1 MQGLMPSI
9 TIFST
14 YRYIKIFLFFIVTR
28 DDACTIIFVF
38 IVLRCSAGIRNI
50 QHRRHLL
57 FVYSFWSENF
67 YICTQKNLFLD
78 GRRGQGIKGIT
89 WNTNE
94 PKMTLKTFYVPF
106 LLEPIECMYTI
117 RVVQFLYYEPMM
129 QILCHKPPSFLLI
142 NRLCILAI

>member
-1 MQGLMPSI
+1 MQGLMPSM
-9 TIFST
+9 FST
-14 YRYIKIFLFFIVTR
+14 YRYIQIFLFFIILG
-28 DDACTIIFVF
+28 DDVYTIIFVS

-50 QHRRHLL
+50 QHRWHLL

-67 YICTQKNLFLD
+67 YIWTQKILFLD
-78 GRRGQGIKGIT
+78 GRRGQGTKGIT

-106 LLEPIECMYTI
+106 LFEPIECMYTI
-117 RVVQFLYYEPMM
+117 RVVQFLYYEPIMR
-129 QILCHKPPSFLLI
+129 ILCHKPPSFLLI